1 MNMQITE
8 TGNKPHGSAATG
20 QLILLTAKAKSW
32 MTWPEAD
39 LVAQINGCLNAT
51 TLKDD
56 LKADIKSL
64 HQFYLNMG
72 HHVDDGSVTR
82 LGVGKLVAKEVTT
95 EWLEGGDGDFEA
107 LVAGKYLQVKRSAMT
122 RKIQFSLTLKDVRKL
137 LKQKYCKY
145 TGIEMGGTKEYRLTF
160 DRIDNT
166 KGYVPGNVV
175 ACTEI
180 ANKMKN
186 HLTEFPAVQDA
197 LHPGEIAKMLRAF
210 ARVQDK
216 LQSAENQA

>member
-8 TGNKPHGSAATG
+8 TGNKPHGNG

-32 MTWPEAD
+32 MTWPEEN

-51 TLKDD
+51 TLKED
-56 LKADIKSL
+56 LKVDIKSL

-72 HHVDDGSVTR
+72 HYVEDGSVTR
-82 LGVGKLVAKEVTT
+82 LGVGKLVAKEFTM
-95 EWLEGGDGDFEA
+95 EWLQGEDGDFEA
-107 LVAGKYLQVKRSAMT
+107 LVAGKYLQIKRSAMT
-122 RKIQFSLTLKDVRKL
+122 RNIEFSLTLKDVRKL
-137 LKQKYCKY
+137 LNCKFCKY
-145 TGIEMGGTKEYRLTF
+145 TGIEMGGYKEYRLTF
-160 DRIDNT
+160 DRIDSS

-186 HLTEFPAVQDA
+186 HLTE
-197 LHPGEIAKMLRAF
+197 HPSVADVLNPSEIAKMLRTF
-210 ARVQDK
+210 ARVQVK
-216 LQSAENQA
+216 LQALENQA